1 MTNAVNSVDIP
12 VGARIELED
21 GSIVKVNDNPRDGM
35 WVFGNYEKN
44 LSDPSLVSDKD
55 HPIFAPDILRVL
67 P

>member
-1 MTNAVNSVDIP
+1 MSTEINTIDIP

-35 WVFGNYEKN
+35 WVFGNYEAN
-44 LSDPSLVSDKD
+44 PSDPSLVGEGD
-55 HPIFAPDILRVL
+55 HPIFAPDIARIL